1 MIVLRFQAAVST
13 NPYVGRWSVILEL
26 VDDDYLEYEM
36 AATTKRIE
44 RQLKANHLTPADV
57 TTVLNII
64 PSFIENS
71 LFWTFSSSPATGT
84 NGPVVYEGFIE
95 AIRAGESVLVG
106 PIENGQPGVIQVKD
120 AVKDRSKCTA

>member
-1 MIVLRFQAAVST
+1 MIVLRFQAVVST
-13 NPYVGRWSVILEL
+13 NPYVGRWSVILD
-26 VDDDYLEYEM
+26 VIDADGLEPDM
-36 AATTKRIE
+36 IIIRNKIRHS
-44 RQLKANHLTPADV
+44 LKINPLTPADV

-84 NGPVVYEGFIE
+84 NGPVVYEGFVE
-95 AIRAGESVLVG
+95 AIRTGESVLVG

-120 AVKDRSKCTA
+120 VVKDRSKCTA